1 MFLALLV
8 FFFSILV
15 IFSRIVLYAGVF
27 DFGESPLLFLTR
39 RCKFL
44 NLE

>member
-8 FFFSILV
+8 FFFN
-15 IFSRIVLYAGVF
+15 FGYFFFRIVLYAGVF